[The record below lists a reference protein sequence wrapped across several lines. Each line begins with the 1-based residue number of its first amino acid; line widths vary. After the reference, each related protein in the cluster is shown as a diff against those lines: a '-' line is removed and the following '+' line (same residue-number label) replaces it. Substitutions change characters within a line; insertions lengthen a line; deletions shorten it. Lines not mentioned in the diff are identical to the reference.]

1 MMLLLPAVDGSDRAA
16 AAITSWPLT
25 RDGGRGSGVDI
36 PSKAAS
42 PLFTSRRGDGVVSGR
57 YHQRP
62 PVDPRGEPVTKT
74 RPGWPLYLGG
84 HYKEAADGLGDL
96 PLIPGAKVA
105 SVVNCNRGGG
115 VGTVQQLWFL
125 AW

>member
-1 MMLLLPAVDGSDRAA
+1 M
-16 AAITSWPLT
+16 
-25 RDGGRGSGVDI
+25 
-36 PSKAAS
+36 
-42 PLFTSRRGDGVVSGR
+42 VSGR
-57 YHQRP
+57 YHQGGRP
-62 PVDPRGEPVTKT
+62 STLEVTKT

-96 PLIPGAKVA
+96 RLIPGAKVA

-115 VGTVQQLWFL
+115 VGAVQQLWFL